1 MLKKKMRKSPP
12 IMYVKTFS
20 KSHNTY
26 VCTNIEGGLKVTYY
40 GAVNRIQFAMLLG
53 ARGLR
58 QKSKRIAIWRQP
70 TGQFHSKRNYFLLGK
85 PRQQSLGQAVLAG
98 KAGPHQVEMEK
109 STAEWLCLLHCRFKQ
124 LPFLRWAVLAWDL
137 LLSKN
142 LLSVSVLN
150 FYARHAAFSKDSK
163 RNDVPIKNIDRPI
176 HVHWKFLIGHI
187 QVGTF
192 LMQYAGHF

>member
-1 MLKKKMRKSPP
+1 MRKSPP

-58 QKSKRIAIWRQP
+58 QKSKRIAIWRHNQQ
-70 TGQFHSKRNYFLLGK
+70 GQSFTQNETISCWGSQGSSHW
-85 PRQQSLGQAVLAG
+85 GQAVLAG

-187 QVGTF
+187 QVATF

>member
-1 MLKKKMRKSPP
+1 MVFCRPVKSS
-12 IMYVKTFS
+12 IL
-20 KSHNTY
+20 
-26 VCTNIEGGLKVTYY
+26 C
-40 GAVNRIQFAMLLG
+40 
-53 ARGLR
+53 
-58 QKSKRIAIWRQP
+58 
-70 TGQFHSKRNYFLLGK
+70 
-85 PRQQSLGQAVLAG
+85 
-98 KAGPHQVEMEK
+98 
-109 STAEWLCLLHCRFKQ
+109 STAFSGFAPLLHCRFKQ

-187 QVGTF
+187 
-192 LMQYAGHF
+192 